1 MLPYATADAAAAA
14 AVPSSDRKSAATGGG
29 DTTLLQAQRKTKSR
43 WQYASKHARLHRA
56 DTRLAGWHSG
66 NGDQP
71 HELMYVHTADCSA
84 MACVPVID
92 TLCDRAGV
100 IGAPEMRCTICP
112 LVLWAKPDERWRYS
126 EVSSTSTR
134 GAYAYAYAYPHI
146 PARTQERRARP
157 RRRSPLASLG
167 SRSASPVTALGCR
180 GCESRADRQ
189 VLALQNK
196 ACAPHRTPWVSERE
210 RPGKQ
215 RTPRE
220 SQRSQHHSSLGS
232 PCLDYSKPPGL
243 PEGRCALAG
252 PSVCE
257 AQSRLLPHLGYME
270 RTERVRARSRPPPC
284 AALGPTPGILHRSI
298 VHGIA

>member
-1 MLPYATADAAAAA
+1 MPPPTPPLLLPCSAPIASPRPRVAAILY
-14 AVPSSDRKSAATGGG
+14 
-29 DTTLLQAQRKTKSR
+29 TTLLQAQRKTKSR
-43 WQYASKHARLHRA
+43 WHYASKHARLHRA

-196 ACAPHRTPWVSERE
+196 ACAPHPMGIRARAAGEAAHASRVAEIPASFFPWV
-210 RPGKQ
+210 PV
-215 RTPRE
+215 
-220 SQRSQHHSSLGS
+220 
-232 PCLDYSKPPGL
+232 PGL
-243 PEGRCALAG
+243 FKATGSSGR
-252 PSVCE
+252 S
-257 AQSRLLPHLGYME
+257 M
-270 RTERVRARSRPPPC
+270 RSRRAFC
-284 AALGPTPGILHRSI
+284 
-298 VHGIA
+298 V